1 MGGCSPTLSFFN
13 SRKAFSSCLSQRKGF
28 PRVSPPWP
36 WLHLSASKEQVKTQ
50 RSGSLWL
57 CCFPGK
63 DQETSLLAGK
73 RASSVAPHVSP
84 SVSWK
89 KENFCGSP
97 HPLSPQRPPAGI
109 TAVSPHLFLPPFS
122 SLRFFPLF
130 ASCLMV
136 SHHKHHWQALSRV
149 GSAWETGLAA
159 EELRRHLPGDE
170 LPPSPGGPWTG
181 GFPGAAKP
189 GTQVRFVQF
198 SRARKVHVS
207 NIQGNQCL
215 VCLSTGAQKEV
226 RPVCHQY
233 PAIQGCPG
241 KLLMGLCGKTSSGK
255 IGRAHI

>member
-1 MGGCSPTLSFFN
+1 
-13 SRKAFSSCLSQRKGF
+13 
-28 PRVSPPWP
+28 
-36 WLHLSASKEQVKTQ
+36 
-50 RSGSLWL
+50 
-57 CCFPGK
+57 
-63 DQETSLLAGK
+63 
-73 RASSVAPHVSP
+73 
-84 SVSWK
+84 
-89 KENFCGSP
+89 
-97 HPLSPQRPPAGI
+97 
-109 TAVSPHLFLPPFS
+109 
-122 SLRFFPLF
+122 
-130 ASCLMV
+130 MV

-159 EELRRHLPGDE
+159 EELRHHLPGDE

-181 GFPGAAKP
+181 GFPGAAKA

-241 KLLMGLCGKTSSGK
+241 KLLMGLCGKTSSGMFFWPAGK
-255 IGRAHI
+255 GQHRLLQSEGCHSTEVPTSQQEQPGRQLGELGCRSWGYSPRAPQT